1 MIPQVTGQALALIT
15 LALAGLI
22 LARLT
27 RIDKTLCCLG
37 GGFVAGLLV
46 APLGLDTGIRAGNVQ
61 DVVFY
66 LLLPPLLFQAA
77 WHISPAMLRRWIVPI
92 LVFATLGVAI
102 SVAVS
107 AGLMYAGINHP
118 GFPWMAALLTGAIL
132 AATDPISVVNLLRS
146 EQAPEDVATLVEGE
160 SLLNDA
166 AAAVLYAAI
175 LGLAVSSGSA
185 TSSPAVVGALTSH
198 IFGGI
203 VAGIAF
209 GLIAAILVL
218 FFKSSV
224 LANLILVVSAF
235 GSFYVAQELLGLS
248 GIITVVITA
257 LVARSGLRDFEQP
270 FLQGTEI
277 TWDWL
282 GDAFIALVFTLMG
295 LVIVPAMFVD
305 QWLAIVI
312 AIVSALVARAATVY
326 SCAPLS
332 SLLMRHDDMPA
343 NWKPLLVW
351 GGLRGAIAIALVLT
365 LPVQLPYWYTI
376 QSMVFGVV
384 LFNLLIQG
392 TTCRPLVRRLVTDHE
407 KSP

>member
-1 MIPQVTGQALALIT
+1 MIPLVTGQALSLIT
-15 LALAGLI
+15 LALVGLI
-22 LARLT
+22 LAKLT

-37 GGFVAGLLV
+37 AGFVAGLLV

-61 DVVFY
+61 DLVFY

-77 WHISPAMLRRWIVPI
+77 WHISPAMLRRWVVPI
-92 LVFATLGVAI
+92 LFFATLGVAI
-102 SVAVS
+102 SVIVS
-107 AGLMYAGINHP
+107 AGLMYVGVNHP
-118 GFPWMAALLTGAIL
+118 GFPWIAALLTGAIL
-132 AATDPISVVNLLRS
+132 AATDPISVVNLLRT
-146 EQAPEDVATLVEGE
+146 EKAPEDIATLVEGE

-166 AAAVLYAAI
+166 AAAVLYTAV
-175 LGLAVSSGSA
+175 LGLAVSHGSD
-185 TSSPAVVGALTSH
+185 TDSLPVMGALAIH
-198 IFGGI
+198 IVGGI
-203 VAGIAF
+203 IAGITF
-209 GLIAAILVL
+209 GLITAILVL
-218 FFKSSV
+218 FLKSSV

-257 LVARSGLRDFEQP
+257 LVARSGLRNFEQR
-270 FLQGTEI
+270 FLQDTDI

-282 GDAFIALVFTLMG
+282 GDTFIALVFTLMG
-295 LVIVPAMFVD
+295 LVIVPAMFID

-312 AIVSALVARAATVY
+312 AIISALVARAATVY

-332 SLLMRHDDMPA
+332 SLLMRHRKIPA

-365 LPVQLPYWYTI
+365 LPVQLPYWYTV

-384 LFNLLIQG
+384 LFNLLVQG
-392 TTCRPLVRRLVTDHE
+392 TTCRPLVRRLGKVD
-407 KSP
+407 

>member
-1 MIPQVTGQALALIT
+1 MIPQVTGQALALVT
-15 LALAGLI
+15 LALAGLM

-61 DVVFY
+61 GLVFY

-77 WHISPAMLRRWIVPI
+77 WHISPAMLRRWVVPI
-92 LVFATLGVAI
+92 LIFATLGVAI
-102 SVAVS
+102 TVAVS
-107 AGLMYAGINHP
+107 AGLIYAGVNHS
-118 GFPWMAALLTGAIL
+118 GFPWIAALLTGAIL
-132 AATDPISVVNLLRS
+132 AATDPISVVNLLRT
-146 EQAPEDVATLVEGE
+146 EKAPEDIATLVEGE

-166 AAAVLYAAI
+166 AAAVLFTAT
-175 LGLAVSSGSA
+175 LGLATSNSSEMPSL
-185 TSSPAVVGALTSH
+185 AVVGALAIH
-198 IFGGI
+198 IVGGI

-257 LVARSGLRDFEQP
+257 LVARSGLRNFEQQ
-270 FLQGTEI
+270 FLQDTNV

-282 GDAFIALVFTLMG
+282 GDTFIALVFTLMG
-295 LVIVPAMFVD
+295 LVIVPAMFID

-312 AIVSALVARAATVY
+312 AIISALVARAATVY

-332 SLLMRHDDMPA
+332 SLLMRHRNIPP
-343 NWKPLLVW
+343 NWNPLLIW

-365 LPVQLPYWYTI
+365 LPVELPYWYTV

-392 TTCRPLVRRLVTDHE
+392 TTCRPLVRRLSKGD
-407 KSP
+407 

>member
-1 MIPQVTGQALALIT
+1 MIPQVTGQALALIS
-15 LALAGLI
+15 LALAGLM
-22 LARLT
+22 LAKLT

-61 DVVFY
+61 DLVFY

-77 WHISPAMLRRWIVPI
+77 WHISPAMLRRWVAPIVI
-92 LVFATLGVAI
+92 FATLGVAI
-102 SVAVS
+102 TVAVS
-107 AGLMYAGINHP
+107 AGLIYVGVNHP
-118 GFPWMAALLTGAIL
+118 GFPWIAALLTGAIL
-132 AATDPISVVNLLRS
+132 AATDPISVVNLLRT
-146 EQAPEDVATLVEGE
+146 EKAPEDIATLVEGE

-166 AAAVLYAAI
+166 AAAVLFTAT
-175 LGLAVSSGSA
+175 LGLATSNGSEIPSLPVA
-185 TSSPAVVGALTSH
+185 GALAIH
-198 IFGGI
+198 IVGGI

-224 LANLILVVSAF
+224 LANLILVLSAF

-257 LVARSGLRDFEQP
+257 LVARSGLRNFEQR
-270 FLQGTEI
+270 FLQDTNI

-282 GDAFIALVFTLMG
+282 GDTFIALVFTLMG
-295 LVIVPAMFVD
+295 LVIVPAMFID

-312 AIVSALVARAATVY
+312 AIISALVARGATVY

-332 SLLMRHDDMPA
+332 SLLMRHRNIPVD
-343 NWKPLLVW
+343 WKPLLVW

-365 LPVQLPYWYTI
+365 LPIQLPYWYTI

-384 LFNLLIQG
+384 LFNLLVQG
-392 TTCRPLVRRLVTDHE
+392 TTCRPLVRGLSE
-407 KSP
+407 GN